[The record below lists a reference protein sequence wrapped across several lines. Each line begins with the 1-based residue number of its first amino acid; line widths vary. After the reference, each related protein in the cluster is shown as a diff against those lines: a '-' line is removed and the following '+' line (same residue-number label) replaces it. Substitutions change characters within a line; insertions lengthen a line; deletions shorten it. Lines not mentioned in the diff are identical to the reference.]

1 MVSHRGETSQESED
15 GGIYI
20 GDTRYETLSSAGKAV
35 TGSQS
40 EAGWWF
46 WLVDPGSD
54 RSMSDIRQSYL
65 EALNAGDAFEEDQQ
79 ET

>member
-1 MVSHRGETSQESED
+1 MTFHRGETCQVSED

-20 GDTRYETLSSAGKAV
+20 GDTRYEPLSSVGKAI

-46 WLVDPGSD
+46 WLVDPDSD

-65 EALNAGDAFEEDQQ
+65 EALNAGVAFEED
-79 ET
+79 E